1 MISRLFNSLK
11 NEYEIP
17 IPWRMYITI
26 GALWFLMVCI
36 VIYGFYTAM
45 EINIKYPKLINAAG
59 VLKTESTAVRLL
71 FNDIFLYRKNIDIDN
86 LLLLS
91 HLRKIEISAG
101 ILTGEAFVFHGLF
114 GSKKDTD
121 ERMIVNRINEHVEEL
136 KQIIEA
142 VKRRENIWQGEE
154 IKKQYNVILHAI
166 VFNAEDAGT
175 SLAQLKENKVKQY
188 KNTQVALLI
197 ISLFILLLAVLIFR
211 RFEHNKGKDIFEL
224 NRIKRALEK
233 KILGQKHTEEAL
245 KENELRYRSLV
256 EHTDNAVAIYEAVNN
271 GEDFNIKDFNRKA
284 EAVEKIKREDIIG
297 RPVTEVFPGV
307 KDFGIFDVFRRV
319 WETGKPENFPLGF
332 YKDNRLSGWRDNYVY
347 KLPNGEIV
355 AVYKDES
362 DRMKILEERE
372 ILIKE
377 LGNKNQELE
386 YFTYMVSHDLKSPL
400 ITIQGY
406 LKLIEK
412 NLSKDNS
419 ADIKD
424 DIKKINNAAERMG
437 RLLDELLKV
446 SRAGRLV
453 DVRGLVSFDKLVKEA
468 LESLNGQLTA
478 RNARID
484 IAHDLPAVY
493 ADGSRVHEM
502 LMNLIDNALKYS
514 DKTDSRIEIG
524 FHKNSDEIIYYVRDN
539 GIGIDPVN
547 HEIIFG
553 LFNKLDPDSE
563 GTGAGLAIVKR
574 IVEAHGGRIWVESE
588 GLGQGSTFCFT
599 FTGSSSKPV

>member
-11 NEYEIP
+11 NGYEIP
-17 IPWRMYITI
+17 IPWRMYIAI

-45 EINIKYPKLINAAG
+45 EINTKYPKLINAAG

-71 FNDIFLYRKNIDIDN
+71 FNDLFLYGKNSDIDN
-86 LLLLS
+86 LRLLS

-101 ILTGEAFVFHGLF
+101 ILTGEAFVSRGLF

-121 ERMIVNRINEHVEEL
+121 ERMIVARINEHVEEL
-136 KQIIEA
+136 KQIIKAEE
-142 VKRRENIWQGEE
+142 RGENIWQGEE
-154 IKKQYNVILHAI
+154 IKKQYNIILQAI

-188 KNTQVALLI
+188 KNTQVALLV
-197 ISLFILLLAVLIFR
+197 ISLFILLLAILIFR

-233 KILGQKHTEEAL
+233 KILWQKHTEDAL
-245 KENELRYRSLV
+245 MASESRYRTLV

-271 GEDFNIKDFNRKA
+271 GEDFKIKDFNRKA
-284 EAVEKIKREDIIG
+284 ETVEKIKREDIIG
-297 RPVTEVFPGV
+297 RLVTEVFPGV

-332 YKDNRLSGWRDNYVY
+332 YKDNRLSGWRDNYIY

-355 AVYKDES
+355 AVYRDES
-362 DRMKILEERE
+362 ERMKILEERE

-377 LGNKNQELE
+377 LGSKNLELE
-386 YFTYMVSHDLKSPL
+386 YFAYMVSHDLKSPL

-424 DIKKINNAAERMG
+424 DIEKINNAAERMG

-453 DVRGLVSFDKLVKEA
+453 DVRELLSFDRLAKEA
-468 LESLNGQLTA
+468 LESLSGQINA

-493 ADGSRVHEM
+493 ADDLRVHEM
-502 LMNLIDNALKYS
+502 LVNLIDNALKYS
-514 DKTDSRIEIG
+514 DKTDPRIEVG
-524 FHKNSDEIIYYVRDN
+524 FRKNSGEAVYYVRDN
-539 GIGIDPVN
+539 GIGVDPAN

-599 FTGSSSKPV
+599 FTGSGSKPV